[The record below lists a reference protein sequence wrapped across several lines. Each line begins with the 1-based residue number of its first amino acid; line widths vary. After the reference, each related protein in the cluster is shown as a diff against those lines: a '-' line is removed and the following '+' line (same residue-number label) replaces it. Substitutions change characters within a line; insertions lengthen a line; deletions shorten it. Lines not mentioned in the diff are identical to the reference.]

1 MVARE
6 TKERRKTTMTTSRKI
21 LTVALTAVALTAL
34 SLAGTGN
41 ALAGWKHHH
50 HHGHH
55 HHHHKHWYGW
65 GGLYLSAAVASGC
78 WKWVETRRGFAKIY
92 VCD

>member
-1 MVARE
+1 MVARK
-6 TKERRKTTMTTSRKI
+6 TNERRKTTMTTSRKI
-21 LTVALTAVALTAL
+21 LTVALTAVTLTAV

-50 HHGHH
+50 HGHH
-55 HHHHKHWYGW
+55 HHHYKHWYGW

-92 VCD
+92 VCE